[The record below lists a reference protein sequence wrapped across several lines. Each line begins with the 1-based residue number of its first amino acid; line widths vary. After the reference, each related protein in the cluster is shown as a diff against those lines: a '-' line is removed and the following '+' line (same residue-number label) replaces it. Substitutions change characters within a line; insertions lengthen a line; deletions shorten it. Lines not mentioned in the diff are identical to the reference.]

1 MKLDLSNFYKILFSI
16 LIILIIINLI
26 IYYLPLIISII
37 NKKNINV
44 KNENFINFK
53 ENTLLNNLSN
63 IFKNDEL
70 NLKAYPNG
78 DIKPQADFF
87 KENKFLPECCMYYS
101 DYSTSKGC
109 PCITPEQQYYLK
121 RRGGNRIESSFIH
134 GEYSSNLYFS
144 PSSAFKGK
152 KENLFS
158 PFIEIPKVVNK
169 QAEKERIE
177 FQSLINLNER

>member
-1 MKLDLSNFYKILFSI
+1 MKLDLSYFYKILFSI
-16 LIILIIINLI
+16 LIILVIINLI
-26 IYYLPLIISII
+26 LYYLPFIIEII

-44 KNENFINFK
+44 KKENFINFK

-134 GEYSSNLYFS
+134 GEHSSNLYFS
-144 PSSAFKGK
+144 PSSAFKGNK
-152 KENLFS
+152 QNLFN
-158 PFIEIPKVVNK
+158 PFMEIPQIINK
-169 QAEKERIE
+169 QEEKERNF
-177 FQSLINLNER
+177 FQSLINLDER